1 MGLTDVLSTVDV
13 GRLTSAIIPKISTRK
28 ALPIIS
34 AAAALLYTSYQ
45 LTSSYW
51 KSRNSKYKEIPTP
64 SEGRYPYVGHV
75 FTLGGE
81 VQLEKKLMR
90 WHKQLGPIIN
100 LQFGV
105 QSWMFISD
113 PILAHKIFVVNG
125 AKSSGRPTFVFREN
139 YYSHGK

>member
-1 MGLTDVLSTVDV
+1 MGLLDVLSTANV
-13 GRLTSAIIPKISTRK
+13 GRLTSELLPKMGSRK

-51 KSRNSKYKEIPTP
+51 KSKDCKYKEIPTP
-64 SEGRYPYVGHV
+64 TEGRYPYVGHI

-81 VQLEKKLMR
+81 VQLEKKLMK
-90 WHKQLGPIIN
+90 WHKKLGPIIN

-125 AKSSGRPTFVFREN
+125 AKSSGRPDFVFREN
-139 YYSHGK
+139 YYCHGK